1 MPTRKQKPHP
11 SGQVVSV
18 RLGPELIQ
26 RLDDLSERT
35 DRSRGSYLRLAL
47 EMVLPIMEERH
58 WQQRLSKQRDD
69 ATEQEFRR
77 ITNEFLDEEENPD
90 M

>member
-1 MPTRKQKPHP
+1 MPTKNQRPHP

-18 RLGPELIQ
+18 RLSPDLIK
-26 RLDDLSERT
+26 RLDALSERT

-47 EMVLPIMEERH
+47 EMMLPIMEERH

-77 ITNEFLDEEENPD
+77 ITNELLDEQENPEV
-90 M
+90 

>member
-1 MPTRKQKPHP
+1 MPTKKQRSHP

-26 RLDDLSERT
+26 RLDELSERT

-47 EMVLPIMEERH
+47 EMVLPIMEERY

>member
-1 MPTRKQKPHP
+1 MPTRKQKSHP

-18 RLGPELIQ
+18 RLGPDLIK

-47 EMVLPIMEERH
+47 EMMLPIMEERH

-69 ATEQEFRR
+69 ATEQEFRQ
-77 ITNEFLDEEENPD
+77 ITNELLDEQENPD